1 MNPFRAWHLPPGFSL
16 QEVEVAAL
24 EASRLPTLRYA
35 ALSEPRLR
43 ELMDLLRRERE
54 ATLVSFPVSRV
65 VDAVDRVAGR
75 LLDPG
80 DNLRARVLETLA
92 PYSGFSSPMAE
103 AVLEGMARGWMRECL
118 WDLVRSEFS
127 DPAVLEGFRPGPTG
141 DRTRALGFPLTFH
154 LGAGTV
160 PGVATT
166 SLIRGL
172 LVKSAALL
180 KPGLGDLTLPVV
192 FAQGLEEEDSELARN
207 VAVLYW
213 PVEEGG
219 RTETVLG
226 EADLVVTYGSD
237 ETVRWVRERIPP
249 QTPLRSYRHRMGFG
263 LVGREALGG
272 KAGGE
277 ALGGKA
283 DGEVPEGKAGGE
295 ALDAARS
302 VALDAARSVAL
313 FDQKGCVSP
322 HVFFVEKG
330 GKVEPEEWADLLA
343 WAFQEVETTLPSGEV
358 SLEDGVAIQQLRGA
372 AELGEGLGEGVV
384 HHGGEGAP
392 WTVLFLPGGVVE
404 LSCLNRTVRVLP
416 VDTVQ
421 EALSALKEW
430 APYLQTVGIAG
441 LGGRRAEVMEGL
453 ARLGVSRISDLEG
466 VPWPR
471 PWWHHD
477 GSGPLQD
484 LVRWTDVEGVEIL

>member
-1 MNPFRAWHLPPGFSL
+1 
-16 QEVEVAAL
+16 
-24 EASRLPTLRYA
+24 
-35 ALSEPRLR
+35 
-43 ELMDLLRRERE
+43 MDLLRWVRE

-80 DNLRARVLETLA
+80 DKLRARALETLG

-103 AVLEGMARGWMRECL
+103 TVLEGMARGWMREGL
-118 WDLVRSEFS
+118 WDLVRSEFA
-127 DPAVLEGFRPGPTG
+127 DPAVLDGFRPGPTG

-180 KPGLGDLTLPVV
+180 KPALGDLPLPVV

-213 PVEEGG
+213 PVEESG
-219 RTETVLG
+219 RTETALG
-226 EADLVVTYGSD
+226 KADLVVTYGSD
-237 ETVRWVRERIPP
+237 ETIRWVRERLPP
-249 QTPLRSYRHRMGFG
+249 ETPLRAYRHRMGFG

-272 KAGGE
+272 KAGT
-277 ALGGKA
+277 A
-283 DGEVPEGKAGGE
+283 AG
-295 ALDAARS
+295 DAARS
-302 VALDAARSVAL
+302 VAQDAARSVAL

-322 HVFFVEKG
+322 HVFFVERG
-330 GKVEPEEWADLLA
+330 GEVEPEEWAALLA
-343 WAFQEVETTLPSGEV
+343 WAFQELETALPSGEV
-358 SLEDGVAIQQLRGA
+358 SLEEGVAMQQLRGA

-384 HHGGEGAP
+384 HHGGEEAP
-392 WTVLFLPGGVVE
+392 WTVLFLPAGAVE
-404 LSCLNRTVRVLP
+404 PSCLNRTVRVLP

-430 APYLQTVGIAG
+430 TPYLQTVGVAG
-441 LGGRRAEVMEGL
+441 LEGRTAEVLEEL
-453 ARLGVSRISDLEG
+453 ARLGVSRIPKLEG

-484 LVRWTDVEGVEIL
+484 LVRWTDVEGVEILSQGIGEE

>member
-1 MNPFRAWHLPPGFSL
+1 
-16 QEVEVAAL
+16 
-24 EASRLPTLRYA
+24 
-35 ALSEPRLR
+35 
-43 ELMDLLRRERE
+43 
-54 ATLVSFPVSRV
+54 
-65 VDAVDRVAGR
+65 
-75 LLDPG
+75 
-80 DNLRARVLETLA
+80 
-92 PYSGFSSPMAE
+92 MAE
-103 AVLEGMARGWMRECL
+103 TVLEGMARGWMREGL
-118 WDLVRSEFS
+118 WDLVRSEFA
-127 DPAVLEGFRPGPTG
+127 DPAVLDGFRPGPTG

-180 KPGLGDLTLPVV
+180 KPALGDLPLPVV

-213 PVEEGG
+213 PVEENG
-219 RTETVLG
+219 RTETALG
-226 EADLVVTYGSD
+226 KADLVVTYGSD
-237 ETVRWVRERIPP
+237 ETIRWVRERLPP
-249 QTPLRSYRHRMGFG
+249 ETPLRAYRHRMGFG

-272 KAGGE
+272 KAGT
-277 ALGGKA
+277 A
-283 DGEVPEGKAGGE
+283 AG
-295 ALDAARS
+295 DAARS
-302 VALDAARSVAL
+302 VAQDAARSVAL

-322 HVFFVEKG
+322 HVFFVERG
-330 GKVEPEEWADLLA
+330 GEVEPEEWAALLA
-343 WAFQEVETTLPSGEV
+343 WAFQELETALPSGEV
-358 SLEDGVAIQQLRGA
+358 SLEEGVAMQQLRGA

-384 HHGGEGAP
+384 HHGGEEAP
-392 WTVLFLPGGVVE
+392 WTVLFLPAGAVE
-404 LSCLNRTVRVLP
+404 PSCLNRTVRVLP

-430 APYLQTVGIAG
+430 TPYLQTVGVAG
-441 LGGRRAEVMEGL
+441 LEGRTAEVLEEL
-453 ARLGVSRISDLEG
+453 ARLGVSRIPELEG

-484 LVRWTDVEGVEIL
+484 LVRWTDVEGVEILSQGIGEE